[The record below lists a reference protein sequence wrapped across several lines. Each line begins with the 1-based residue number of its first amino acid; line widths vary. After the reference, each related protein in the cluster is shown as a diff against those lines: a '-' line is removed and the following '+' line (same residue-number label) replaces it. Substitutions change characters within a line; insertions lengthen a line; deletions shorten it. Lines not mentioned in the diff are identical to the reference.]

1 MTDEDEFESMSD
13 SDLPEWAIP
22 LDVDVLEA
30 MRSDDVFAPEHIAE
44 ADICR
49 GPQAAHRC
57 RVLTDHGL
65 LTKHMTG
72 VYDLSDLGEQVLE
85 GERTFA
91 DIESD
96 GA

>member
-1 MTDEDEFESMSD
+1 MSESD

-22 LDVDVLEA
+22 LDVDILEE
-30 MRSDDVFAPEHIAE
+30 MRSEDVFAPEHIVE

-57 RVLTDHGL
+57 RQLADHGL

-72 VYDLSDLGEQVLE
+72 VYDLTDLGEQVLE
-85 GERTFA
+85 GERSLA
-91 DIESD
+91 EIDPED
-96 GA
+96 E